1 MPVADTLQT
10 RDNEVLA
17 SEAGT
22 QSSRNVTRFFR
33 SLRSKGYV
41 FFILVL
47 TYMVLATAF
56 FFSQREKPLLQ
67 LEEYQKIQ
75 QTQAALVKADLA
87 AFHVVTALFS
97 RVSQSEIQQVANY
110 FSSLKQQ
117 YRNLALLFPE
127 QADTFARLEQSIPRI
142 SQQSESLYLQQAHL
156 HLAESKNEIERL
168 ITANQA
174 RMTSLIRDYRHND
187 DLLVIKSL
195 VLGTVGLILIG
206 TITTV
211 FFNRLKSDLLRLQ
224 QRTAEIVKG
233 YRGEPLPVTRED
245 EVGQLIAGI
254 NYMSQALAEREQALE
269 MQRRNTSFREKMI
282 AIDSLAGG
290 IAHEV
295 GNPITCIEGLAD
307 EIAKD
312 EQTELSEQSRSRLE
326 QLQHY
331 INGIVRVIR
340 DLSQLDT
347 NNLDQSQWID
357 INQLLTNSTNLCHYD
372 NRWSGIAIELE
383 LDPGVPAMYASETQ
397 FNQLSMHI
405 LENAR
410 DALGGQNNAKF
421 RLTTRFDPEYGI
433 RISFQDNGP
442 GVKSDHL
449 KQIFEPFFTTKDI
462 GESTGLGLAI
472 CWAIVKS
479 FGGEIRAENSTGGGL
494 KIDVQLPLEKTF
506 LDEKQAS

>member
-17 SEAGT
+17 GEVGT
-22 QSSRNVTRFFR
+22 QSSRDVTRFFR

-56 FFSQREKPLLQ
+56 FFGQREKPLLQ

-97 RVSQSEIQQVANY
+97 QVSQAEIQQVATY

-156 HLAESKNEIERL
+156 HLAQSKNEIERL

-224 QRTAEIVKG
+224 RRTAEIVKG

-245 EVGQLIAGI
+245 EVGQLMAGI

-347 NNLDQSQWID
+347 K
-357 INQLLTNSTNLCHYD
+357 
-372 NRWSGIAIELE
+372 
-383 LDPGVPAMYASETQ
+383 PAMYASETQ
-397 FNQLSMHI
+397 FNQFTMHI

-449 KQIFEPFFTTKDI
+449 KHIFEPFFTTKDI

-479 FGGEIRAENSTGGGL
+479 FRGEIRAENSTGGGL

>member
-17 SEAGT
+17 GEVG
-22 QSSRNVTRFFR
+22 
-33 SLRSKGYV
+33 SKGYV

-56 FFSQREKPLLQ
+56 FFGQREKPLLQ

-97 RVSQSEIQQVANY
+97 QVSQAEIQQVATY

-156 HLAESKNEIERL
+156 HLAQSKNEIERL

-224 QRTAEIVKG
+224 RRTAEIVKG

-245 EVGQLIAGI
+245 EVGQLMAGI

-290 IAHEV
+290 
-295 GNPITCIEGLAD
+295 
-307 EIAKD
+307 K
-312 EQTELSEQSRSRLE
+312 
-326 QLQHY
+326 
-331 INGIVRVIR
+331 
-340 DLSQLDT
+340 T
-347 NNLDQSQWID
+347 NKPS
-357 INQLLTNSTNLCHYD
+357 
-372 NRWSGIAIELE
+372 
-383 LDPGVPAMYASETQ
+383 
-397 FNQLSMHI
+397 
-405 LENAR
+405 
-410 DALGGQNNAKF
+410 
-421 RLTTRFDPEYGI
+421 
-433 RISFQDNGP
+433 
-442 GVKSDHL
+442 
-449 KQIFEPFFTTKDI
+449 
-462 GESTGLGLAI
+462 
-472 CWAIVKS
+472 
-479 FGGEIRAENSTGGGL
+479 
-494 KIDVQLPLEKTF
+494 
-506 LDEKQAS
+506 